1 VEQRV
6 GKVDRWTTSDHRLR
20 WLATALLDVELWLQ
34 RLRGYQALPQLRI
47 ALQQV
52 IMQGKEVLVA

>member
-1 VEQRV
+1 
-6 GKVDRWTTSDHRLR
+6 L
-20 WLATALLDVELWLQ
+20 LAVALSDVEPWLQ
-34 RLRGYQALPQLRI
+34 RLRGYRALPQLRI